1 MAYGFNITITIKSI
15 VDKILQINLPLV
27 LYTNSKSLYDCLV
40 RLKTTQEKRLM
51 IDVICLQQAYKR
63 RQITKVKWI
72 NSKANP
78 MDAIT
83 KGKPYVT
90 L

>member
-1 MAYGFNITITIKSI
+1 M

-27 LYTNSKSLYDCLV
+27 LCIDSKSLYNCLV
-40 RLKTTQEKRLM
+40 RLRTTQEKQLI
-51 IDVICLQQAYKR
+51 IDVICLQQAYER

-72 NSKANP
+72 DGKANP
-78 MDAIT
+78 ADVIT
-83 KGKPYVT
+83 KEKPCVA